1 MLLLMLTAR
10 EGRLS
15 SRRQRFAHPANCRAT
30 PQIAARDRSRVPR
43 RRCRRSPQRQNRRK
57 RCSFKPALTDDGGL
71 PLLMARWGYYSPRNL
86 ENMVALLK
94 SKRRER
100 ILISTVGL
108 LVLLFGLFIFETDRI
123 RRQKSRIRSLQAAA
137 AQRECEDRFRGMA
150 DTAPV
155 MIWLSDPERRC
166 TFLNKEWLSFTGRA
180 MEQELGLGW
189 TAGVHPD
196 DLEHCLSAGAGAF
209 DGHREFRIDYR
220 LRRADGTYRLVL
232 DHGVP
237 RFEAG
242 DLAGFVG
249 CCIDITDLKRAQEE
263 NLARQKLES
272 VGRLAGGI
280 AHDFNNLLGA
290 VLAHAEVA
298 AEEVASGLRPDEEL
312 HRIREVAIRGAEI
325 VRQLMIYAGQE
336 SGTLDLV
343 DVSMVVA
350 EMLDLLNVSVS
361 KHATVRTDREQGL
374 GGVRANPPQLRQ
386 VVMNLV
392 SNASDAIGERD
403 GVIQVSAKRRTL
415 TPDSRMDEPAVL
427 PEGDYVQLSVSDTGA
442 GIPPEE

>member
-1 MLLLMLTAR
+1 
-10 EGRLS
+10 
-15 SRRQRFAHPANCRAT
+15 
-30 PQIAARDRSRVPR
+30 
-43 RRCRRSPQRQNRRK
+43 
-57 RCSFKPALTDDGGL
+57 
-71 PLLMARWGYYSPRNL
+71 
-86 ENMVALLK
+86 
-94 SKRRER
+94 
-100 ILISTVGL
+100 
-108 LVLLFGLFIFETDRI
+108 
-123 RRQKSRIRSLQAAA
+123 
-137 AQRECEDRFRGMA
+137 
-150 DTAPV
+150 
-155 MIWLSDPERRC
+155 
-166 TFLNKEWLSFTGRA
+166 

-196 DLEHCLSAGAGAF
+196 DLEHCLSTGAVAL
-209 DGHREFRIDYR
+209 DGPREFRIDYR

-249 CCIDITDLKRAQEE
+249 CCIDITDLKRAHEE

-290 VLAHAEVA
+290 VLAHAQVA

-312 HRIREVAIRGAEI
+312 RRHREVAIRGAEI

-361 KHATVRTDREQGL
+361 KHAIVRTDLEQGL

-386 VVMNLV
+386 LVMNLV
-392 SNASDAIGERD
+392 SNASDAIGERE
-403 GVIQVSAKRRTL
+403 GVIQASTKRRTL
-415 TPDSRMDEPAVL
+415 TPDPRMNEPAVL
-427 PEGDYVQLSVSDTGA
+427 PEGEYVQLSVSDTGT
-442 GIPPEE
+442 GIPPEEQARVFDPFFTHENRRTWTRARCGSGDCPRSRRRDFSAQHPAARHYL